1 MQYRVITVKKNH
13 MLSRSACDMISWLHT
28 VTALKMEPYTERL
41 SYYASL
47 DLAWLALTLLRNV
60 VMFNRKHGKCYQGM
74 LGIAWLI
81 LDMIK
86 RTRLID

>member
-1 MQYRVITVKKNH
+1 M
-13 MLSRSACDMISWLHT
+13 DMMPHLIYL
-28 VTALKMEPYTERL
+28 YTERL